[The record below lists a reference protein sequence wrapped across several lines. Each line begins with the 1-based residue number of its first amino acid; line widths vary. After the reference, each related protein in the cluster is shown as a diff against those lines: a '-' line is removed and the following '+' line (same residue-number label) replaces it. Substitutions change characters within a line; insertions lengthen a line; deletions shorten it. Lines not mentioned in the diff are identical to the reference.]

1 MASKVRVYGK
11 AMAWTALGIIDAY
24 LKMYPHATLED
35 LNKAFP
41 REQLIGNNKFDGK
54 LLDTVENLK
63 KAAAATEKTFDDE
76 AVAGMIDKHW
86 YVTLQDGTDVGFN
99 NLMWTKESF
108 PKIAEQAK
116 LYDIEIAEFQEAEKG
131 IGKRG
136 NYRLEYLNGYVP
148 PVPKTP
154 EEAPKK
160 SKAWLW
166 ILLVAVAIIAL
177 LLALLARRCNKEPEV
192 ITKEVEKTVVVRDTL
207 YMQEIEEI
215 ENNYNAAE
223 FKAGKADLPEAAKF
237 VLHDLAKV
245 LEKHPEVKL
254 RLEGHTSAEGTEA
267 FNQKLSEQRAQAA
280 VDFLVNVEG
289 VDASRLEAVGLGA
302 TQLKNVDDPK
312 APENRRT
319 EFVII
324 EKE

>member
-11 AMAWTALGIIDAY
+11 AQSWTALGIIAAY
-24 LKMYPHATLED
+24 LKMYPHATLDD

-41 REQLIGNNKFDGK
+41 RNLFVGPNDNFNG
-54 LLDTVENLK
+54 LLETVDNLE
-63 KAAAATEKTFDDE
+63 KAAAATEKTFDDDV
-76 AVAGMIDKHW
+76 VAGMKKNHW

-99 NLMWTKESF
+99 NIMWTKERM
-108 PKIAEQAK
+108 PKLVEQAK

-131 IGKRG
+131 SGKRG
-136 NYRLEYLNGYVP
+136 SYRLEYLNGYVP
-148 PVPKTP
+148 PVP
-154 EEAPKK
+154 EEPKK

-166 ILLVAVAIIAL
+166 ILIGALVLIGI
-177 LLALLARRCNKEPEV
+177 LLALLARSCNKEPEV
-192 ITKEVEKTVVVRDTL
+192 ITKEVEKTVVVRDTV
-207 YMQEIEEI
+207 YVQEIEEI
-215 ENNYNAAE
+215 EKNYNSAE

-245 LEKHPEVKL
+245 MEKHPEIKL

-280 VDFLVNVEG
+280 VDFLVNQEG
-289 VDASRLEAVGLGA
+289 VDPSRLEAVGLGA
-302 TQLKNVDDPK
+302 TQLKNADDPK

-319 EFVII
+319 EFIVI
-324 EKE
+324 E

>member
-24 LKMYPHATLED
+24 LKMYPYATVDD

-41 REQLIGNNKFDGK
+41 RGQLIGNDKFNGK

-63 KAAAATEKTFDDE
+63 AAAIQTEKTFDDE
-76 AVAGMIDKHW
+76 TVASMIEKHW

-108 PKIAEQAK
+108 PKIVEQAK

-136 NYRLEYLNGYVP
+136 EYRLEYLNGYVP
-148 PVPKTP
+148 PVP
-154 EEAPKK
+154 EAPKK

-166 ILLVAVAIIAL
+166 ILLGAL
-177 LLALLARRCNKEPEV
+177 VVVGVLLALLARSCNKEPEV
-192 ITKEVEKTVVVRDTL
+192 ITKEVEKTVIVRDTVFV
-207 YMQEIEEI
+207 QEIEEI

-223 FKAGKADLPEAAKF
+223 FNAGKADLPEAAKF

-254 RLEGHTSAEGTEA
+254 RLEGHTSAEGTET

-302 TQLKNVDDPK
+302 TKLKNTDDPK

>member
-11 AMAWTALGIIDAY
+11 AMGWTALGIVDAY

-41 REQLIGNNKFDGK
+41 REQLIGNNKYNGM

-63 KAAAATEKTFDDE
+63 KAAEATEKTFDDE
-76 AVAGMIDKHW
+76 VVDGMIDKHW

-99 NLMWTKESF
+99 NLMWTKDNF
-108 PKIAEQAK
+108 PKIVEQAK
-116 LYDIEIAEFQEAEKG
+116 LYDIEIAEFVEAEKG
-131 IGKRG
+131 FGKRG
-136 NYRLEYLNGYVP
+136 SYRLEYLNGYVP
-148 PVPKTP
+148 PVP
-154 EEAPKK
+154 EAPKK

-166 ILLVAVAIIAL
+166 ILIAAIVIVGVL
-177 LLALLARRCNKEPEV
+177 IALLARSCNKEPEV
-192 ITKEVEKTVVVRDTL
+192 ITVVEEVVVRDTV
-207 YMQEIEEI
+207 YVQEIEEI
-215 ENNYNAAE
+215 EENYNAAE
-223 FKAGKADLPEAAKF
+223 FQAGRAELPDVAKL

-245 LEKHPEVKL
+245 MEKHPEVKL
-254 RLEGHTSAEGTEA
+254 RLEGHTSAEGDAA

-280 VDFLVNVEG
+280 VDFLVNVLG
-289 VDASRLEAVGLGA
+289 VDENRLEAVGLGA
-302 TQLKNVDDPK
+302 TQLKNTDDPR

-324 EKE
+324 EEE